1 MTDPTQAHGQ
11 EQAPWRLVLEEGE
24 QLEVRT
30 ADSIPTSQASRS
42 AVVLSMPAWR
52 AADLARV
59 MDAYSRISAIFAETS
74 EVSGTESSLARALS
88 DAAAAATG
96 ADDPPTAEP
105 ARVGHRGRLKAM
117 AMLQKARPELSH
129 GKLIAIVDAAAR
141 WLDDDMDHMA
151 MDLLNTIDDDQ
162 GMALY
167 FTLLG
172 RSSTGEPLPASTE

>member
-1 MTDPTQAHGQ
+1 
-11 EQAPWRLVLEEGE
+11 
-24 QLEVRT
+24 
-30 ADSIPTSQASRS
+30 
-42 AVVLSMPAWR
+42 
-52 AADLARV
+52 
-59 MDAYSRISAIFAETS
+59 
-74 EVSGTESSLARALS
+74 
-88 DAAAAATG
+88 
-96 ADDPPTAEP
+96 
-105 ARVGHRGRLKAM
+105 M

-151 MDLLNTIDDDQ
+151 MDLLNTIDGDL